1 MQQPTPRSPLQRS
14 QHVDGNGNGNG
25 TGNGNGNGE
34 YRAVAS
40 T

>member
-14 QHVDGNGNGNG
+14 PHVDGN
-25 TGNGNGNGE
+25 GNGNGNGE

>member
-14 QHVDGNGNGNG
+14 PHVDGNGNGNG
-25 TGNGNGNGE
+25 NGHCE
-34 YRAVAS
+34 YGAVAS

>member
-14 QHVDGNGNGNG
+14 QHVNGNGNGNG
-25 TGNGNGNGE
+25 HCE

>member
-14 QHVDGNGNGNG
+14 PHVDVDGNGNGNG
-25 TGNGNGNGE
+25 NGNGHCE